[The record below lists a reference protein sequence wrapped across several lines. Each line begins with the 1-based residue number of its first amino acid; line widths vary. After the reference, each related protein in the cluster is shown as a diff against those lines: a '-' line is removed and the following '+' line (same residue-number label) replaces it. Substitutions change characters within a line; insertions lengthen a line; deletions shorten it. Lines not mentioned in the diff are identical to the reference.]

1 MKANYEVLKN
11 DSSYKTAV
19 NYNKGDNFYNFP
31 TTIVV
36 NENKYILKAGL
47 NDRITFKQI
56 NDTLYIITSNYG
68 LNYLSL
74 AKVDLTDN
82 HFEDYL
88 YLDNNDLSCDENICF
103 DLLSKSPDEQLN
115 LILTNY

>member
-1 MKANYEVLKN
+1 MEATYEVLKN

-19 NYNKGDNFYNFP
+19 NYNKGDSFYNFP

-36 NENKYILKAGL
+36 NDNKYILGAGF

-56 NDTLYIITSNYG
+56 NDTLYIITSNYE
-68 LNYLSL
+68 LNYISL
-74 AKVDLTDN
+74 EKIDLTDN
-82 HFEDYL
+82 SFEDYL
-88 YLDNNDLSCDENICF
+88 YLDSRDLSCDENVCF
-103 DLLSKSPDEQLN
+103 DLLSKSPDEQLD

>member
-1 MKANYEVLKN
+1 MVANYEVLKN
-11 DSSYKTAV
+11 DSNYKTAV

-36 NENKYILKAGL
+36 NENKYILGAGY
-47 NDRITFKQI
+47 NDRIIVKQLNNNI
-56 NDTLYIITSNYG
+56 YIITSNYE
-68 LNYLSL
+68 LNYISL
-74 AKVDLTDN
+74 EKIDLIN
-82 HFEDYL
+82 NSYEDYL
-88 YLDNNDLSCDENICF
+88 YLDSRDLSCDENICF